1 MGRSIPVFAGY
12 SPRSHPVII
21 PPSPSFEGV
30 SPVWIRTRIA
40 SAKVFILKNVV
51 RLAGMGLVVLGQLAC
66 GGEVEGVEEGPQQG
80 QPVMSKLHALTP
92 EARQARETQKE
103 AESGRV
109 HQLGPAPNLSS
120 VQVIAVCSDDFYT
133 AYYPYDCE
141 DVTATGTTGFN
152 HGGTII
158 VITQEMGYRVSS
170 TTSMGGYSV
179 PELGY
184 QSITNWYNEI
194 IGYYRYWQPAN
205 GQQSGTFSY
214 SATSI
219 NTYAVF
225 SDSVTVL

>member
-1 MGRSIPVFAGY
+1 MGRSIPAFAGY
-12 SPRSHPVII
+12 SRESHPVII
-21 PPSPSFEGV
+21 PPSL
-30 SPVWIRTRIA
+30 IRERVPPCGFA
-40 SAKVFILKNVV
+40 HGLLSQKGFILKNVV

-66 GGEVEGVEEGPQQG
+66 GGQVEGVEEGQQG

-92 EARQARETQKE
+92 EALQARQTQKAAE
-103 AESGRV
+103 AGRV

-141 DVTATGTTGFN
+141 DVTATSTTGFN

-194 IGYYRYWQPAN
+194 IGYYRYWEPVN

-225 SDSVTVL
+225 SDSVSVL